1 MSQTPYGSVKPNGD
15 KWVARI
21 QVGGDRTQR
30 TFESERAAW
39 NWVRANREIAATEPT
54 TKAPPTLLDV
64 GKTWFD
70 DREKSGRVRHVR
82 QERSAWRAHVETWQD
97 AHRPLRSLTRR
108 HVHDFV
114 GSLGSRAKVSRQTVK
129 HVLRLVRQVVAHAHD
144 TGVISADPIATLRVP
159 RAAHVSASDA
169 WTWLRPDEIAAVL
182 AACRGV
188 EQRALVTVAIY
199 TGLRKGELW
208 QLRWSA
214 VHLDG
219 PSPELH
225 VRGKLKS
232 SHAERSVP
240 LLPPA
245 LDALRALK
253 AHRKAEV
260 DAAQKEGRAEVVQL
274 DPLVW
279 PSPSGGVRRADD
291 DAAWASKRWRAAKGE
306 PLRLTEGVAARAGIK
321 RRVRFH
327 DLRHT
332 CASHLVQG
340 TWGPAMRL
348 EDVRQWMG
356 HSSITVTTRYAHLS
370 PTGLRGKALA
380 MAAHMRPEAL
390 NGRAGSGS
398 EVAGG
403 GEATK
408 ATKTETP

>member
-39 NWVRANREIAATEPT
+39 NWIRANREIASTEPT

-70 DREKSGRVRHVR
+70 DREKACRVRHVR

-108 HVHDFV
+108 HVNDFV
-114 GSLGSRAKVSRQTVK
+114 SSLGARAKIGRQTVK

-169 WTWLRPDEIAAVL
+169 WTWLRPDEITAVL
-182 AACRGV
+182 SACRDT

-214 VHLDG
+214 LQLDG
-219 PSPELH
+219 AAPELH

-232 SHAERSVP
+232 SHAERTVP

-245 LDALRALK
+245 VEALK
-253 AHRKAEV
+253 LLKAM
-260 DAAQKEGRAEVVQL
+260 KPKRATAGEVVQL

-279 PSPSGGVRRADD
+279 PSSSGGVRRSDN
-291 DAAWASKRWRAAKGE
+291 DAGWAPKPERPKLKSGERAPFRVTPGI
-306 PLRLTEGVAARAGIK
+306 PARAGIA

-340 TWGPAMRL
+340 TWGPPMRL

-356 HSSITVTTRYAHLS
+356 HSSITVTARYAHMS
-370 PTGLRGKALA
+370 PTGLRGKAREMREA
-380 MAAHMRPEAL
+380 M
-390 NGRAGSGS
+390 
-398 EVAGG
+398 
-403 GEATK
+403 TK
-408 ATKTETP
+408 AAEAEKGRER

>member
-1 MSQTPYGSVKPNGD
+1 MSQTPYGSVKPVGD
-15 KWVARI
+15 KWQARI
-21 QVGGDRTQR
+21 QVGGSRTQR

-39 NWVRANREIAATEPT
+39 DWIRANREIASTEPT

-70 DREKSGRVRHVR
+70 DREKAGRVRHVR
-82 QERSAWRAHVETWQD
+82 QERSAWRAHVEPWQD

-108 HVHDFV
+108 HVNDFV
-114 GSLGSRAKVSRQTVK
+114 GTLGSRAGISRQTVK

-169 WTWLRPDEIAAVL
+169 WTWLRPDEITAVL
-182 AACRGV
+182 AATRSV

-214 VHLDG
+214 LSLDG

-245 LDALRALK
+245 LDALRLLK
-253 AHRKAEV
+253 AVREAEPKG
-260 DAAQKEGRAEVVQL
+260 DVVQI

-291 DAAWASKRWRAAKGE
+291 DAAWASKRWRLAPGE
-306 PLRLTEGVAARAGIK
+306 PLRLTEGVAARAGIA

-340 TWGPAMRL
+340 TWGAPMRL

-356 HSSITVTTRYAHLS
+356 HSSISVTQRYAHLS

>member
-1 MSQTPYGSVKPNGD
+1 MSATPTGKVWPEGD
-15 KWVARI
+15 HWCARI
-21 QVGGDRTQR
+21 QVGGKRRQR
-30 TFESERAAW
+30 SFPSERLAW
-39 NWVRANREIAATEPT
+39 EWVDSARDIADTTPT

-70 DREKSGRVRHVR
+70 DREKAGRVRHVR

-108 HVHDFV
+108 HVNDFV
-114 GSLGSRAKVSRQTVK
+114 SSLGARAKIGRQTVK

-169 WTWLRPDEIAAVL
+169 WTWLRPDEITAVL
-182 AACRGV
+182 SACRDT

-214 VHLDG
+214 LQLDG
-219 PSPELH
+219 AAPELH

-232 SHAERSVP
+232 SHAERTVP

-245 LDALRALK
+245 VEALK
-253 AHRKAEV
+253 LLKAMKPKRPK
-260 DAAQKEGRAEVVQL
+260 AGEVVQL

-279 PSPSGGVRRADD
+279 PSASGGVRRADA
-291 DAAWASKRWRAAKGE
+291 DAGWASKRWRLAPGE
-306 PLRLTEGVAARAGIK
+306 PLRLTEGVPARAGIV

-340 TWGPAMRL
+340 TWGPPMRL

-356 HSSITVTTRYAHLS
+356 HSSISVTQRYAHLS
-370 PTGLRGKALA
+370 PTGLRGKARE
-380 MAAHMRPEAL
+380 MAAHMRPVAL
-390 NGRAGSGS
+390 NGRAGSGG
-398 EVAGG
+398 EVAEGNDSTTSKG
-403 GEATK
+403 S
-408 ATKTETP
+408 ETP

>member
-1 MSQTPYGSVKPNGD
+1 MSRTPTGRVWLDGET
-15 KWVARI
+15 WQARI
-21 QVGGDRTQR
+21 QIAGARRQERFD
-30 TFESERAAW
+30 SERAAW
-39 NWVRANREIAATEPT
+39 AWLKAMRETTEGAPK
-54 TKAPPTLLDV
+54 KAPPTLLDV
-64 GKTWFD
+64 GKAWFD
-70 DREKSGRVRHVR
+70 DREKAGRVRHVR

-108 HVHDFV
+108 HVNDFV
-114 GSLGSRAKVSRQTVK
+114 GTLGSRAGISRQTVK

-144 TGVISADPIATLRVP
+144 TGVINADPIATLRVP

-169 WTWLRPDEIAAVL
+169 WTWLRPDEITAVL
-182 AACRGV
+182 AATRSV

-214 VHLDG
+214 VTLDG
-219 PSPELH
+219 PAPELH

-232 SHAERSVP
+232 AHAERAVP

-253 AHRKAEV
+253 AVRDAEAKAAGKT
-260 DAAQKEGRAEVVQL
+260 DRVVQI

-279 PSPSGGVRRADD
+279 PSPSGGVRRSDD
-291 DAAWASKRWRAAKGE
+291 DAAWASKRWRLAPGE
-306 PLRLTEGVAARAGIK
+306 PLRLTEGVPARAGIA

-340 TWGPAMRL
+340 TWGAPMRL
-348 EDVRQWMG
+348 EEVRQWMG
-356 HSSITVTTRYAHLS
+356 HSSITVTMRYAHLS

-380 MAAHMRPEAL
+380 MSETIRAAEAEK
-390 NGRAGSGS
+390 GKER
-398 EVAGG
+398 
-403 GEATK
+403 
-408 ATKTETP
+408 